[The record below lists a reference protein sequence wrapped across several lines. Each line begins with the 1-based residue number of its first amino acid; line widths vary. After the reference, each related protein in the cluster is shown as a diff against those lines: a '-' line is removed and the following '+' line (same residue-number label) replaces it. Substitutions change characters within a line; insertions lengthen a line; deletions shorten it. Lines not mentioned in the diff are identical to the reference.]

1 MNNLANLKI
10 CILYGGW
17 SDERIISLESGKNV
31 YECLLEA
38 GLSVNLF
45 DFHINDKELLRH
57 FLKKNSINLVFNLMH
72 GVGGEDGLVQSYL
85 DDLDIKYVGSNSK
98 SSQLSF
104 DKILTKEIWK
114 KNNLPTPD
122 WIKLNKNSNYSSI
135 TERLN
140 KPFIIKP
147 STSGSSVGIQIIKSE
162 EDFNLYLNESNH
174 LDNTM
179 IEKIVEG
186 SEYTA
191 PIINDEVFPIIRIE
205 TKREFYDYDAKYID
219 DDTSFTFPVF
229 SKDHLEEIKQTVFKA
244 FKSVGCTN
252 LGRVDFF
259 IDTQNQIQLIEIN
272 TIPGMTSHSLVPMS
286 AKQKNVSLLDLITS
300 ILLKE

>member
-1 MNNLANLKI
+1 MNNLDKLKV

-17 SDERIISLESGKNV
+17 SDERSISLESGKNV
-31 YECLLEA
+31 YDCLLEG

-45 DFHINDKELLRH
+45 DFHTNDKELLLN

-85 DDLDIKYVGSNSK
+85 DDLAIKYVGSNSK

-122 WIKLNKNSNYSSI
+122 WIKLNKNSNYTDI
-135 TERLN
+135 VKRLN
-140 KPFIIKP
+140 EPFIIKP
-147 STSGSSVGIQIIKSE
+147 SASGSSVGIQIIKSE
-162 EDFNLYLNESNH
+162 EIFNTYLNESSH
-174 LDNTM
+174 LENTM
-179 IEKIVEG
+179 IEKIVNG
-186 SEYTA
+186 FEYTA
-191 PIINDEVFPIIRIE
+191 PIINDEVFPIIKIE
-205 TKREFYDYDAKYID
+205 TKREFYDYNAKYID
-219 DDTSFTFPVF
+219 NDTLFTFPSF
-229 SKDHLEEIKQTVFKA
+229 SEDNLDEIKQTVLRA
-244 FKSVGCTN
+244 FKSVGCTK

-259 IDTQNQIQLIEIN
+259 IDTNNKIQLIEIN

-286 AKQKNVSLLDLITS
+286 SKEKNISFLDLIIS
-300 ILLKE
+300 ILLEE